1 MTVHRAFMLK
11 QLCYILL
18 QPTTGFVATLEDRA
32 HDERLERE
40 RLRRMW
46 LEFDGTD
53 LDEAEQSLADS
64 SGVSKRP
71 LPAAVKESKS
81 AGIQADIKPVPTR
94 SQVTNTRKLL
104 VWEMGDVGT

>member
-1 MTVHRAFMLK
+1 MLS
-11 QLCYILL
+11 CYSSCITLL

-53 LDEAEQSLADS
+53 LDEAEKSLADT
-64 SGVSKRP
+64 SGVSHQRP

-81 AGIQADIKPVPTR
+81 ACIQADIKPVLTR
-94 SQVTNTRKLL
+94 SQVIYAVYLL
-104 VWEMGDVGT
+104 VWEMGNVRLLVR

>member
-1 MTVHRAFMLK
+1 M
-11 QLCYILL
+11 
-18 QPTTGFVATLEDRA
+18 ATLEDRA

-53 LDEAEQSLADS
+53 LDEAEQSLAET
-64 SGVSKRP
+64 SGVSQRV

-81 AGIQADIKPVPTR
+81 AGIQADIKPLTR
-94 SQVTNTRKLL
+94 SQVINTRNLL
-104 VWEMGDVGT
+104 VWEMWGH

>member
-1 MTVHRAFMLK
+1 MLS
-11 QLCYILL
+11 CYSSCIALL

-32 HDERLERE
+32 YDERLERE

-53 LDEAEQSLADS
+53 LDEAEKSLADTA
-64 SGVSKRP
+64 GVSQRA

-81 AGIQADIKPVPTR
+81 AGIQADIKPVVTR
-94 SQVTNTRKLL
+94 SQVINTRNLL
-104 VWEMGDVGT
+104 VWVMWGH